1 MVLNCFSI
9 EYVVICDCMNFSVY
23 QYMLTLNLIL
33 FLLSGPGT
41 CLVFGDP
48 HYYTF
53 DGSTIHFQGFCQY
66 TMATDCVNNDFA

>member
-1 MVLNCFSI
+1 MLMHELQCITVHADI
-9 EYVVICDCMNFSVY
+9 ELV
-23 QYMLTLNLIL
+23 L

-53 DGSTIHFQGFCQY
+53 DGTTIHFQGFCQY
-66 TMATDCVNNDFA
+66 TMAMDCVNNDFA